1 MVRVAGKRKSGVGT
15 AVAIAAVGLA
25 LGGAGLVAASVGP
38 APEAPAAVAEPLPVA
53 ALRVEPQDGHTVTDR
68 FLGRLEPARRST
80 LAFEQPGLVTE
91 ILMEEGAVV
100 AAGAVVARLDDA
112 ALLARRDQLAA
123 QRDQVAADL
132 DLARRTLDRQR
143 TLRDQG
149 HAPAQRYDEARL
161 AAQAL
166 TARLA
171 ETDAAL
177 RAVAIDLDK
186 AVLRAPF
193 AGTVGPRLL
202 DEGAVVGAGA
212 AVVDLLETGR
222 PRARVGVP
230 PDVAARLAPGAAVR
244 LLVAGRPMPAQVL
257 AVRPDLSGAT
267 RTVPVLVTVDAAL
280 DGGFGDTVELHVD
293 RTVPAPGAWVPLTAL
308 VEARRGLWSVFVLRP
323 DGATADAGL
332 SVVRESVEILH
343 VDGDR
348 AYVAGPLAAGDR
360 LVAAGAHR
368 VVPGQSVVVA
378 QAE

>member
-1 MVRVAGKRKSGVGT
+1 MVHMARALKGRGGIAA
-15 AVAIAAVGLA
+15 AVAVVVLAV
-25 LGGAGLVAASVGP
+25 GGAGLVAASVGP
-38 APEAPAAVAEPLPVA
+38 APDAPAATAARLPVA
-53 ALRVEPQDGHTVTDR
+53 ALQVEPQAGHTVTDR

-91 ILMEEGAVV
+91 ILVEEGAAV

-149 HAPAQRYDEARL
+149 HTPAQRYDEARL

-177 RAVAIDLDK
+177 RAVRIDLDK

-202 DEGAVVGAGA
+202 DEGTVVGAGA

-222 PRARVGVP
+222 PRARVGVSP
-230 PDVAARLAPGAAVR
+230 EVAAQLLPGAPVR
-244 LLVAGRPMPAQVL
+244 LLVGGRPVPAEVL

-293 RTVPAPGAWVPLTAL
+293 RTIPAPGAWVPLTAL

-323 DGATADAGL
+323 DGATAEAGL
-332 SVVRESVEILH
+332 SVVRESVEVLH
-343 VDGDR
+343 VEGDR
-348 AYVAGPLAAGDR
+348 AYVAGPLSSGDR